1 MGNVGTIPATGY
13 ESSIDQT
20 FTTPTGTTHTLTYS
34 VASQAD
40 ILVYV
45 NNVPQEPGVGFTVSG
60 TTLTTDTL
68 VSGDT
73 LYVKYLALARQTVT
87 PGAGTITPGMLNS
100 ETRSYFNRN
109 DIINGGLVVNQENQ
123 TAPADDAYTIGDLF
137 LHVGEGTPVMSLE
150 TDGPQGTRPWQ
161 KMVLD
166 ANAQGGLVYF
176 MSNDDVQDYIAAGS
190 LSFGVQLRTVTGA
203 LIDNARIGIL
213 KWNSTADT
221 ITSDV
226 VATWASDGTDPTLA
240 TNWSYENTPA
250 NLALTNAWQ
259 RFTVE
264 NVTVDSDTTN
274 IAIFIWTDDGTI
286 TASDAIGFSEWQ
298 CNPGATVNDFSQPP
312 ISTVQDQVL
321 WYVEL
326 INAGGDAGMRFG
338 VGGLRSTTS
347 LNCLMT
353 FAPKR
358 INGVTITNK
367 SSTVTHYGGMNH
379 VDANGTGT
387 ALPTYTNIN
396 GLDGKVNVNQAIN
409 TVGAAGQPCLFRAFD
424 ATAKILIDARH

>member
-1 MGNVGTIPATGY
+1 MPYIGNNPTDVPLTSAQIADGTI
-13 ESSIDQT
+13 
-20 FTTPTGTTHTLTYS
+20 
-34 VASQAD
+34 VQAD
-40 ILVYV
+40 MDMTSNFDFTGAVT
-45 NNVPQEPGVGFTVSG
+45 GVGAS
-60 TTLTTDTL
+60 
-68 VSGDT
+68 
-73 LYVKYLALARQTVT
+73 
-87 PGAGTITPGMLNS
+87 
-100 ETRSYFNRN
+100 NRN

-176 MSNDDVQDYIAAGS
+176 LSNAEVQDYIANGKM
-190 LSFGVQLRTVTGA
+190 SFGVQLRTVTGA

-226 VATWASDGTDPTLA
+226 VATWASDGTNPTLA

-274 IAIFIWTDDGTI
+274 IAVFIWTDDGTI
-286 TASDAIGFSEWQ
+286 TASDVIGFSEWQ
-298 CNPGATVNDFSQPP
+298 MNPGATVNDFSQPP
-312 ISTVQDQVL
+312 NALMDVQRRL
-321 WYVEL
+321 ER
-326 INAGGDAGMRFG
+326 IN
-338 VGGLRSTTS
+338 LTNTTS
-347 LNCLMT
+347 EATGLTGQQISATGVNIHWNFNVPKKNTPTMSGSDAATFDLNYQT
-353 FAPKR
+353 TIVNATAGAIAFA
-358 INGVTITNK
+358 VTGPHG
-367 SSTVTHYGGMNH
+367 SRLAFAFAST
-379 VDANGTGT
+379 
-387 ALPTYTNIN
+387 
-396 GLDGKVNVNQAIN
+396 
-409 TVGAAGQPCLFRAFD
+409 GAAGDCMGLLRDGTDTAFLQAD
-424 ATAKILIDARH
+424 DRL